1 MRHTSFVSRFVRHA
15 MRSRPSVPPN
25 VDLKVSRRCFAAVG
39 LGGAAETQSARRDKL
54 SRDLFETPNGATS
67 RRSSAANGHG
77 QEGITLPPDAVVHEK
92 SVAEG
97 DKNAPLKNLPSPFPG
112 FGPRDSSEQE
122 QVPFPPSPAVPEE
135 SAEGHDDDEEEEEVE
150 VEGDIVV
157 EIEEEGEEGDFNSR
171 SSEEPPLFSDRASNS
186 LSSLV
191 QPIPSCY
198 PVRIP
203 TSGSDSPPFAFWRA
217 TATPQ
222 SKSTPT
228 RESHETR
235 CTGDVKSATA
245 SCLLAQVTPD
255 LALSKGVG
263 GRP

>member
-1 MRHTSFVSRFVRHA
+1 

-97 DKNAPLKNLPSPFPG
+97 DKNAPLKNLPYPFPG

-122 QVPFPPSPAVPEE
+122 QIPLPPSPAVMQE
-135 SAEGHDDDEEEEEVE
+135 SAGGGGDDEVVVE
-150 VEGDIVV
+150 VEGGIVV
-157 EIEEEGEEGDFNSR
+157 EVEEEGEEEEDEEDFNPR
-171 SSEEPPLFSDRASNS
+171 SSKEPSSFSGRASDS
-186 LSSLV
+186 LSSLGHPV
-191 QPIPSCY
+191 PSRY
-198 PVRIP
+198 
-203 TSGSDSPPFAFWRA
+203 PFA
-217 TATPQ
+217 
-222 SKSTPT
+222 S
-228 RESHETR
+228 
-235 CTGDVKSATA
+235 
-245 SCLLAQVTPD
+245 
-255 LALSKGVG
+255 
-263 GRP
+263 